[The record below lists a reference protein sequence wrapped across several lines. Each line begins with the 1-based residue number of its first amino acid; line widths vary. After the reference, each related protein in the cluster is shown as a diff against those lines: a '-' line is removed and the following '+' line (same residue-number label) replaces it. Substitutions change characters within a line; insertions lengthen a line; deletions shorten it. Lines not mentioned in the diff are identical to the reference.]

1 MKKDKLTK
9 AGTREITELESEI
22 VKLKKQL
29 AASRLEIKAGKT
41 NNTSLVKN
49 LKKDLAQLLTIL
61 TIRKY
66 QEKQE
71 DKMEKPKVQHST

>member
-1 MKKDKLTK
+1 MKKDKLAK
-9 AGTREITELESEI
+9 EKTRDIAELESEI

-29 AASRLEIKAGKT
+29 AANKLEIKAGKT
-41 NNTSLVKN
+41 NNTSLAKN

-71 DKMEKPKVQHST
+71 TQMEKAEVKSSN